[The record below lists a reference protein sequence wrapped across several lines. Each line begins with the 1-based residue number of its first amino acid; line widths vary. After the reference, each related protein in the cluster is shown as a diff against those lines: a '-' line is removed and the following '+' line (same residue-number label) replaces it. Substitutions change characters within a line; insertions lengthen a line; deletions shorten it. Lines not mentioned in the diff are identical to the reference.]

1 MRLDVRRIRTVEV
14 TWRLRGCNAEA
25 AANGSWGCLSAH
37 SSIMRFGAQTADV
50 GKERRW
56 TIVDVESLERVEGEE
71 LK

>member
-1 MRLDVRRIRTVEV
+1 MSGGLELLKSRGGCGVATPKLQPMARGVVYQRIV
-14 TWRLRGCNAEA
+14 L
-25 AANGSWGCLSAH
+25 
-37 SSIMRFGAQTADV
+37 RFGGQTADV

>member
-1 MRLDVRRIRTVEV
+1 
-14 TWRLRGCNAEA
+14 
-25 AANGSWGCLSAH
+25 
-37 SSIMRFGAQTADV
+37 MRFGAQTADV